1 VDLEATTVRLFAL
14 KLFGQKLA
22 GAALALVLVAAM
34 FWLLDSYPAFVL
46 LIAPVLVWG
55 IDRFYR

>member
-1 VDLEATTVRLFAL
+1 VDLEAATVRLFAL
-14 KLFGQKLA
+14 KLIGQKLA

-46 LIAPVLVWG
+46 LIAPFLVWG